1 MRKNGHT
8 LKPCMIY
15 LKNTANVWP
24 HYLLHLTF
32 PEEDRQR
39 KQNLEFK
46 LRILSLMTKFRILSF
61 KFVILAQKVRILHF
75 NIFYNCCS
83 HFLYFHLLFLI
94 YFLFSYVFVTCAF
107 QAKYYFCSYPCL
119 SSEVHHQALFL
130 VFILFSKPYFQ
141 DIFLHFLPSSP
152 IFSTSKSLILC
163 QIKVIILSS

>member
-83 HFLYFHLLFLI
+83 
-94 YFLFSYVFVTCAF
+94 
-107 QAKYYFCSYPCL
+107 YPCL